1 MYTSYIRGFLLTLY
15 FLPLR
20 SASLY
25 RVEKSSTVSVY
36 RKLSVKNERLV
47 YRYQIQ
53 VQNYTFIN
61 SLTVQTKSQFSILKK
76 QKLTNPT

>member
-1 MYTSYIRGFLLTLY
+1 MYTNYIRGFLLTLF

-20 SASLY
+20 FASLY
-25 RVEKSSTVSVY
+25 RVETSSTVSVY